1 MLSDEAKAKQ
11 REAKRRWYE
20 NNKDYKNPNPDKVAE
35 ANRKAALKYY
45 HKNKSEI
52 NSKNQKIYKRK
63 AKAKVADRIAKT
75 LEVREEI
82 LPLDIDFSFL
92 PKRPNLPFKTIWGDP
107 QVKKSEGG
115 FFPLA

>member
-1 MLSDEAKAKQ
+1 MLSEEAKAKQ

-82 LPLDIDFSFL
+82 LDIDFSFL
-92 PKRPNLPFKTIWGDP
+92 PKRYNLPFKAVWSPPI
-107 QVKKSEGG
+107 KSEGG